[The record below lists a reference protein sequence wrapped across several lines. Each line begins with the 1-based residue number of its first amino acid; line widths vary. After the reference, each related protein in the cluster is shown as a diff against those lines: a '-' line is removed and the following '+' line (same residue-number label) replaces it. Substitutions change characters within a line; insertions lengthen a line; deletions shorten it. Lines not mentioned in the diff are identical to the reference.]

1 MLGSS
6 AAKHLTELGRR
17 FISQGFEI
25 VATRTNQEML
35 QEAGLE
41 CTMVNKVSE
50 GSPHIVDLIKN
61 EEISLI
67 VNSTEDTQGLE
78 DATAIRCEALIH
90 KVPCTTTVA
99 AAFALLDGINTNNK
113 LVVRSIQSLHKK

>member
-1 MLGSS
+1 M
-6 AAKHLTELGRR
+6 
-17 FISQGFEI
+17 

-35 QEAGLE
+35 QETGLE

-61 EEISLI
+61 DEINLI
-67 VNSTEDTQGLE
+67 INSTEDTQGLE
-78 DATAIRCEALIH
+78 DAAVIRCEALIH

-99 AAFALLDGINTNNK
+99 AAFAMLDGINTNNK
-113 LVVRSIQSLHKK
+113 LVVRSIQSLY

>member
-1 MLGSS
+1 M
-6 AAKHLTELGRR
+6 ELGRR
-17 FISQGFEI
+17 FTNQDFEI
-25 VATRTNQEML
+25 VATRANQEML

-41 CTMVNKVSE
+41 CTMINKVSE

-61 EEISLI
+61 DEISLI

-78 DATAIRCEALIH
+78 DAAVIRCEALIH

-99 AAFALLDGINTNNK
+99 AAFAMLDGINTNNK
-113 LVVRSIQSLHKK
+113 LVVRSIQSLH